1 LNSRATAAV
10 DTDAAAGKIGAVM
23 NYDTYDRPFIVAE
36 APAPARAAFYRKAYL
51 TAAGAFA
58 AWAVVLSALFAFGA
72 AAPLMR
78 LMVGAGQLG
87 WLLVLGLF
95 WVATFFGQ
103 KLAFS
108 LDSTTQ
114 YLGLALYVVAEAVIF
129 VPLIGYTLVFAGGE
143 NAGQML
149 ANAFSVIL
157 GPALIATSALFAAL
171 VTTVFLTK
179 FDFSILKAFVIFG
192 SFGALG
198 IIVVAAL
205 FGFSIGTWFAFAMVA
220 VMAAAILWQTWQI
233 KNQFDTTQHVGAAT
247 MIFAGFM
254 TLLYYVISIFLSRR
268 N

>member
-1 LNSRATAAV
+1 
-10 DTDAAAGKIGAVM
+10 M
-23 NYDTYDRPFIVAE
+23 HYDTYDRPFIVAE

-58 AWAVVLSALFAFGA
+58 AWAAVLSTLFLSGA
-72 AAPLMR
+72 AEPMMH
-78 LMVGAGQLG
+78 LMVGKDQLG

-95 WVATFFGQ
+95 WAATFFGQ

-108 LDSTTQ
+108 LDSATQ
-114 YLGLALYVVAEAVIF
+114 YIGLALYVVAEAIIF
-129 VPLIGYTLVFAGGE
+129 VPLIGYTLAFAGGDD
-143 NAGQML
+143 AGQML
-149 ANAFSVIL
+149 ANAFGLIL
-157 GPALIATSALFAAL
+157 GPALIATGALFAAL

-198 IIVVAAL
+198 VIVVATI
-205 FGFSIGTWFAFAMVA
+205 FGFTIGTWFAFAMVG

-254 TLLYYVISIFLSRR
+254 TLLYYIIMIFMSRR